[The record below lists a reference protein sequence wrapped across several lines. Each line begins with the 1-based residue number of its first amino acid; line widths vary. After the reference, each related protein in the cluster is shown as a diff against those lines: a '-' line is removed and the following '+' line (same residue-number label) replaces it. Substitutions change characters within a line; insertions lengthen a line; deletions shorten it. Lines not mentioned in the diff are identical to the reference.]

1 MNTTEQTS
9 EGRDKL
15 ISDLKLVIKDAEE
28 LLRNT
33 GQQVGQQ
40 VDSKYQ
46 SARARFES
54 TLQSAKSN
62 LGSVQDRMTAGSRD
76 AMETTHQYVQ
86 ANPWQS
92 VGIGAIAG
100 LVVGLLLTRK

>member
-28 LLRNT
+28 LLRTT

-40 VDSKYQ
+40 VDSTYQ
-46 SARARFES
+46 AARARFES

-62 LGSVQDRMTAGSRD
+62 LGSAQQTVSARGKDV
-76 AMETTHQYVQ
+76 METTHQYVQ

-100 LVVGLLLTRK
+100 LVVGFLLTRK